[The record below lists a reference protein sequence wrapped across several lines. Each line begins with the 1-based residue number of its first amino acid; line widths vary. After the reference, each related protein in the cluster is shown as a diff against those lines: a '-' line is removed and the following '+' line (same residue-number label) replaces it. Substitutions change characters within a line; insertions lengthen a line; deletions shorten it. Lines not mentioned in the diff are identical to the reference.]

1 MEHYISE
8 SIQPR
13 CATPRVT
20 LYMHYHHVCM
30 SFCKPSPNL
39 QEIFGDSLLSA
50 PLDKAETE
58 LPSPE
63 RLKRRIVLKHKKLP
77 PEGVKDETAA
87 ANTLV
92 DPNNT
97 NDDVHGMDIAHS
109 VLSGILYLQVT
120 VASRFFMK
128 PKNPMKPGF

>member
-1 MEHYISE
+1 M
-8 SIQPR
+8 
-13 CATPRVT
+13 
-20 LYMHYHHVCM
+20 
-30 SFCKPSPNL
+30 
-39 QEIFGDSLLSA
+39 
-50 PLDKAETE
+50 
-58 LPSPE
+58 
-63 RLKRRIVLKHKKLP
+63 LKHKKLP